1 MMSRKDYVNV
11 ADILNE
17 NKDRIDSD
25 VFHDLVIDFSD
36 FFFADNPNFSPN
48 RFEMACYGNNET
60 ADVK

>member
-1 MMSRKDYVNV
+1 MMSRKDYINV

-17 NKDRIDSD
+17 NKNRIDSE

-48 RFEMACYGNNET
+48 RFELACYGNDEGG
-60 ADVK
+60 DVK